1 MCIQVQANLSMAE
14 LEASDA
20 NTKYWLQM
28 QNIGRK
34 IGESCGEKYGSPW
47 MFYIVK
53 DSQQVLKLAWTLTGF
68 VLQDL
73 FQHFMIFNILVLFR
87 LTLQRWQIR
96 GSLPW
101 RLGGE
106 RRPLL
111 LLRRREEEL
120 DRGWGLLSWRRRT
133 SGYGQHQCHQG
144 VRFGRHGKKKP

>member
-73 FQHFMIFNILVLFR
+73 FQHFMILNI
-87 LTLQRWQIR
+87 
-96 GSLPW
+96 
-101 RLGGE
+101 
-106 RRPLL
+106 
-111 LLRRREEEL
+111 
-120 DRGWGLLSWRRRT
+120 
-133 SGYGQHQCHQG
+133 
-144 VRFGRHGKKKP
+144 